1 MSVNEQL
8 RSADTTISSRA
19 SRPVV
24 SDLEALD
31 GRLKR
36 LSDDVFPVHPY
47 LLTLPT
53 NAPFRLGSRSTDNW
67 AVGHDRPFNP
77 EEQQLQYTTF
87 LTHDETDSL
96 LVAVGDWADETGCMM
111 IDQSTAPT
119 SAETPKDAVAKK
131 RISLKDYKNKKTSST
146 GTPLADLD
154 QRHREEV
161 SSTKREEPE
170 QASQTDGPGNVD
182 KNEPLPKSSQSHS
195 LPSPEKGSMKRQS
208 PSDIERLGS
217 QATGDPDMH
226 SPKKPRLSPEK
237 EEGEESV
244 LPKSQSPRLPAL
256 LSPTLPPTKIP
267 LSPTL
272 PPATRL
278 PRLLSPTLP
287 PDLEKE
293 LAKLDKRSSGHG
305 SPSYDITAAESR
317 RDDTILSRTSSSDN
331 NHSNSTSENNRA
343 SGPSKGA
350 IPQKLQ
356 LLVKLRYNKKNRK
369 RVEALLKFSGK
380 RKAHRPVSPPGQDRD
395 QDDSVRGERRNGTA
409 MPNRDHATSDKLQP
423 EIKHEIDERHTQNDR
438 RPKESRSLTEKPLSP
453 TSHPPPTAHDKV
465 KSVSLT
471 PGKDSRSSVARRSDL
486 LKDGGGKTPANAA
499 NKRHSVDPGTKDSP
513 SQPESRPRNN
523 DRRAWRDEFQKFSNT
538 GRELKHAAE
547 RYKSGASSADEKLAV
562 VTAIEA
568 ILCFILAFVAD
579 DQAKLLA
586 RQIGDSSTW
595 ISILAYWRVVRK
607 NSASYPVLH
616 SLCLL
621 LGAVSYDA
629 IHALDL
635 DRLANSPLPSEH
647 TPVPTPGSDGN
658 TIPSD
663 ENRKSRKEFM
673 ELKNR
678 LPECYKE
685 SQKLWLEGTRA
696 LSEDALSREFP
707 NTWSQRSHN
716 HAERGKTPLKAGDY
730 AGDYFLPLGGSTP
743 PVEVVRFGCSLLEE
757 WCAQENVEWQR
768 RLSL

>member
-8 RSADTTISSRA
+8 PSADTTISPRA
-19 SRPVV
+19 SRPIV

-36 LSDDVFPVHPY
+36 LSDNVFPIHPY

-87 LTHDETDSL
+87 LTHHDTDSL
-96 LVAVGDWADETGCMM
+96 LVAVGDWADETGYMM
-111 IDQSTAPT
+111 IDRSTAPST
-119 SAETPKDAVAKK
+119 TEAPRETASKK
-131 RISLKDYKNKKTSST
+131 KISLKDYKTQKTSST

-154 QRHREEV
+154 QRRRDESSSAKHEEL
-161 SSTKREEPE
+161 E
-170 QASQTDGPGNVD
+170 QASQTGAADKAD
-182 KNEPLPKSSQSHS
+182 KNEPPIKSSQSQS
-195 LPSPEKGSMKRQS
+195 LLSPEKGPRKR
-208 PSDIERLGS
+208 PSASDAERIAF
-217 QATGDPDMH
+217 QPTGEPVMH
-226 SPKKPRLSPEK
+226 SPKKPRLSPEREASK
-237 EEGEESV
+237 ESIP
-244 LPKSQSPRLPAL
+244 PKSQSPRLPAL

-272 PPATRL
+272 PPTTRL

-293 LAKLDKRSSGHG
+293 LAKLEKRSPGHV
-305 SPSYDITAAESR
+305 SPRYDIAKPESR
-317 RDDTILSRTSSSDN
+317 RDDTILSRTSSSN
-331 NHSNSTSENNRA
+331 NSHSNSGSQNNRA
-343 SGPSKGA
+343 STSSKGA
-350 IPQKLQ
+350 GRQKQQ

-380 RKAHRPVSPPGQDRD
+380 RKARRSVSPPGHDRD
-395 QDDSVRGERRNGTA
+395 QDDSIRAEEKNESTG
-409 MPNRDHATSDKLQP
+409 PNRPHATSDKLNS
-423 EIKHEIDERHTQNDR
+423 ETKHETNERHAQSDR
-438 RPKESRSLTEKPLSP
+438 RLKESRSSTEKPSTP
-453 TSHPPPTAHDKV
+453 ASHAASAAHDKV
-465 KSVSLT
+465 KPISLT
-471 PGKDSRSSVARRSDL
+471 PGKDSRSSTARRNDL
-486 LKDGGGKTPANAA
+486 GDGGGKTPANAT
-499 NKRHSVDPGTKDSP
+499 NKRHSVDPGTKGSP
-513 SQPESRPRNN
+513 TQQDSRPRNN
-523 DRRAWRDEFQKFSNT
+523 ERRAWRDEFQKFSNT

-547 RYKSGASSADEKLAV
+547 RYKNGASIADEKLAV

-579 DQAKLLA
+579 DQAKSLA
-586 RQIGDSSTW
+586 RQVGDSSTW

-607 NSASYPVLH
+607 NSAAYPVLH

-635 DRLANSPLPSEH
+635 DRLANSPLPGEH

-658 TIPSD
+658 AVPSD

-673 ELKNR
+673 DLKNR

-685 SQKLWLEGTRA
+685 SQKLWLEGTRT

-707 NTWSQRSHN
+707 VTWSQRSHN
-716 HAERGKTPLKAGDY
+716 FAERGKTPLRAGDY
-730 AGDYFLPLGGSTP
+730 AGEYFLPLGGSTP
-743 PVEVVRFGCSLLEE
+743 PVEVVRFGCSLLKE
-757 WCAQENVEWQR
+757 WCTQENVEWQR
-768 RLSL
+768 SLTL